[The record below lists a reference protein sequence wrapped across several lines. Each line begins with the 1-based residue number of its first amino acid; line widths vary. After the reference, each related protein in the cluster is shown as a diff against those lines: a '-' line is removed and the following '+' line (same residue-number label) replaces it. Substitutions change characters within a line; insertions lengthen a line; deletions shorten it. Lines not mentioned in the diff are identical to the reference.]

1 MIVDE
6 NFLDEVAREKHAFI
20 STGMSSEENIEK
32 AVEIFRKM
40 SVL

>member
-6 NFLDEVAREKHAFI
+6 KFLDEVAKRKKHTFI

-32 AVEIFRKM
+32 AVEIFRKN
-40 SVL
+40 